1 MSRKKISIHSGTF
14 NEEGNIEEFYRRVK
28 AVISQH
34 PEYDF
39 EIIMAD
45 NCSKDNTR
53 QLMRKIAAQ
62 DPLFKVIFNSN
73 NFGATRS
80 GMHNLLHEKI
90 DSDAAVMMCSDLQDP
105 PELLHDF
112 IKKYEEGFDVVCAV
126 KSKSKENPLIFAMR
140 SLYYWLLKKVS
151 DDELISGFTGFGLY
165 DRKVIE
171 AIRQYKDPN
180 PYLRGMIAEIGFR
193 RCCVEYTQEKRQ
205 NGRSSYN
212 FFSYYDFAMNGF
224 VNHSKL
230 PLRMAVF
237 GGFFIAMMSMLAAL
251 GYFIYKLFNWNSF
264 QVGMAPLVIGLFFF
278 SSIQLIF
285 IGILGEYI
293 GAIYTHVKNK
303 PYVIE
308 DELINFD
315 DGETTKQT
323 D

>member
-1 MSRKKISIHSGTF
+1 MGRKKISIHSGTF

-39 EIIMAD
+39 EIVMAD

-53 QLMRKIAAQ
+53 QIMRKIAAQ
-62 DPLFKVIFNSN
+62 DPSFKVIFNAN

-80 GMHNLLHEKI
+80 GMHNLMHQRI
-90 DSDAAVMMCSDLQDP
+90 NSDAAVMMCSDLQDP
-105 PELLHDF
+105 PELIHDF
-112 IKKYEEGFDVVCAV
+112 IKKYEEGFEVVCAV
-126 KSKSKENPLIFAMR
+126 KSKSKENPLVFALR
-140 SLYYWLLKKVS
+140 SLYYWLLKKIS

-193 RCCVEYTQEKRQ
+193 RCCVEYTQEKRKS
-205 NGRSSYN
+205 GRSSYN

-237 GGFFIAMMSMLAAL
+237 GGFFIAMISMLAAF
-251 GYFIYKLFNWNSF
+251 GYFVYKLFNWESF

-278 SSIQLIF
+278 SAVQLIF

-315 DGETTKQT
+315 DEKIKDQK

>member
-1 MSRKKISIHSGTF
+1 MGRKKISIHSGTF

-28 AVISQH
+28 AVIAQH

-39 EIIMAD
+39 EIVMAD

-53 QLMRKIAAQ
+53 QIMRKIAAQ
-62 DPLFKVIFNSN
+62 DPSFKVIFNAN

-80 GMHNLLHEKI
+80 GMHNLMHQRI
-90 DSDAAVMMCSDLQDP
+90 NSDAAVMMCSDLQDP
-105 PELLHDF
+105 PELIHDF
-112 IKKYEEGFDVVCAV
+112 IKKYEEGFEVVCAV
-126 KSKSKENPLIFAMR
+126 KSKSKENPLVFALR
-140 SLYYWLLKKVS
+140 SLYYWLLKKIS

-180 PYLRGMIAEIGFR
+180 PYFRGMIAEIGFR
-193 RCCVEYTQEKRQ
+193 RCCVEYTQEKRR

-237 GGFFIAMMSMLAAL
+237 GGFFIAMISMLAAF
-251 GYFIYKLFNWNSF
+251 GYFVYKLFNWESF

-278 SSIQLIF
+278 SAVQLIF

-315 DGETTKQT
+315 DEKIKDQK